1 MVTLVIMDGF
11 GINKKEFGNAIK
23 LQGTPN
29 LKKLEKMFPS
39 TTLKA
44 SGEDVGLSAGQ
55 MGNSEV
61 GHLNIGAGRVVFQDL
76 EKINKDIEC
85 GNFFDNK
92 ILKDA
97 IAHSVKNKSKLHLMG
112 LCSNGGVHSHINHL
126 KALISMAQ
134 NMGAKNICLHLFLDG
149 RDTPIT
155 SGVNF
160 VNEISYFINGKN
172 AKISSLC
179 GRVYAMDR
187 EKRYDRVKQAYD
199 MLVGDMDGEKKD
211 IDTAFADSY
220 GEKVYDEF
228 FKPTKLEDFENIE
241 DNDSVIFF
249 NFRTDRARELTQA
262 FTDENFKEFET
273 KKFKNLYFAS
283 MTEYDSTFE
292 NVHVAYPPEKIENNL
307 SAIISKNGLKQYHIS
322 ETTKYA
328 HVTFFFNGGIE
339 EAYVGED
346 RKLIESENVL
356 NFASVPKMKAFEITE
371 DVLMAIT
378 EKKYDFILVNLSN
391 ADMIGHTGDLD
402 ATIKAIE
409 AVDKCAYA
417 IALATLTAGGH
428 CIITADHGN
437 AEEMLTKD
445 GQKITSHTTNPV
457 PFILASEKHKKAKLK
472 RDGRL
477 ANIAPTVLKLLDIE
491 IPETMEE
498 PMF

>member
-11 GINKKEFGNAIK
+11 GINKKELGNAIK
-23 LQGTPN
+23 IQGTPN
-29 LKKLEKMFPS
+29 LKKLEKMFPC
-39 TTLKA
+39 TTIKA
-44 SGEDVGLSAGQ
+44 SGEDVGLSQGQ

-76 EKINKDIEC
+76 EKINKEIEN

-92 ILKDA
+92 VFESA
-97 IAHSVKNKSKLHLMG
+97 ITHSIKNNSTLHFMG
-112 LCSNGGVHSHINHL
+112 LCSDGGVHSHTSHL
-126 KALISMAQ
+126 KALIYMAQ
-134 NMGAKNICLHLFLDG
+134 NMGAKKICLHLFLDG

-160 VNEISYFINGKN
+160 VNEINNFISGKN

-187 EKRYDRVKQAYD
+187 EKRFDRVKKAYD
-199 MLVGDMDGEKKD
+199 MLVGNLDAPKKE

-228 FKPTKLEDFENIE
+228 FEPTLLEDFKPVE

-249 NFRTDRARELTQA
+249 NFRTDRARELTEA
-262 FTDENFKEFET
+262 FTQEGFSEFEN
-273 KKFKNLYFAS
+273 KKFKNLYFAT
-283 MTEYDSTFE
+283 MTEYDSTFK
-292 NVHVAYPPEKIENNL
+292 NVHVAYPPAKIEDNL
-307 SAIISKNGLKQYHIS
+307 SALISKNNLKQFHIS

-339 EAYVGED
+339 DANEGED
-346 RKLIESENVL
+346 RKLIESENVF
-356 NFASVPKMKAFEITE
+356 NFASIPKMKAFEITE
-371 DVLMAIT
+371 EVLMAIT
-378 EKKYDFILVNLSN
+378 QKKYDFILVNLSN
-391 ADMIGHTGDLD
+391 ADMIGHTGDMD
-402 ATIKAIE
+402 ATVKAIE

-437 AEEMLTKD
+437 AEEMQTKD

-472 RDGRL
+472 KNGRL
-477 ANIAPTVLKLLDIE
+477 ANIAPTVLKLLNLDVPKE
-491 IPETMEE
+491 MEE
-498 PMF
+498 PLF